1 MVSSADATDFA
12 VREPDMLAPDML
24 TGGGA
29 QFAAFRLGVNTG
41 AGAPLLIWGHGWGH
55 THAALRPLAEA
66 MQAIAPSLL
75 VDFPGFGASPVPPD
89 AWGTAD
95 YADAVAQWLA
105 AIPAGRRVWIGH
117 SFGSRVGLRL
127 AARHPDLVN
136 GLFLI
141 AAPGL
146 QPRRP
151 FPERARRKV
160 RSLAYKAM
168 RALAPEGPA
177 RDRLRERFGS
187 RDYRQAGAMRPVFV
201 KTVGE
206 DLGPV
211 AREVR
216 CPTVFVYGERDSE
229 TPPDIGER
237 FQQMIP
243 RSELAVLRGLDHWT
257 VLTEGRHQIAHRIG
271 KFLETLA

>member
-1 MVSSADATDFA
+1 
-12 VREPDMLAPDML
+12 MLE
-24 TGGGA
+24 GGGA
-29 QFAAFRLGVNTG
+29 RFAAFRLGTNTG
-41 AGAPLLIWGHGWGH
+41 AGSPLLIWGHGWGH
-55 THAALRPLAEA
+55 THAALLPLAEA
-66 MQAIAPSLL
+66 VQGLAPSLL
-75 VDFPGFGASPVPPD
+75 VDFPGFGASPMPPA

-95 YADAVAQWLA
+95 YADAVSEWLRSISA
-105 AIPAGRRVWIGH
+105 RRRIWIGH

-127 AARHPDLVN
+127 AAQHPELVD
-136 GLFLI
+136 GLVLI

-146 QPRRP
+146 QRRRTP
-151 FPERARRKV
+151 VEQVRRQA

-168 RALAPEGPA
+168 RALTPEGPA

-187 RDYRQAGAMRPVFV
+187 ADYRNAGAMRPIFV
-201 KTVGE
+201 KTVTE

-211 AREVR
+211 ARQVR
-216 CPTVFVYGERDSE
+216 CPTVLVYGERDSE

-237 FQQMIP
+237 LQQMMP

-271 KFLETLA
+271 RLLETLA